1 MHLIKSMGSV
11 TWSQNTAT
19 KDLSA
24 IWLKDLQRVRQF
36 KSSDKFFGIVKIAD
50 FGFSRVMFSDYVQS
64 GKCGTPETMAPEIYF
79 SEDMT

>member
-1 MHLIKSMGSV
+1 
-11 TWSQNTAT
+11 
-19 KDLSA
+19 
-24 IWLKDLQRVRQF
+24 
-36 KSSDKFFGIVKIAD
+36 VKIAD